1 MSRTAFR
8 SALDLVVAHDEII
21 TQKQSQ
27 RALQDTERLLRSVL
41 EALPIGVWIVD
52 VDGRIVQGNA
62 AGVRI

>member
-1 MSRTAFR
+1 M
-8 SALDLVVAHDEII
+8 HDEIT
-21 TQKQSQ
+21 TQKQSR

-41 EALPIGVWIVD
+41 EALSIGVWIVD